1 MLNWECGMVISGGV
15 ILNYLEK
22 RMVILYVQI
31 EVKFLVMFELELDS
45 QRGSHLMIF
54 IWNLIEK

>member
-1 MLNWECGMVISGGV
+1 MVISGGV